1 MANSK
6 KKCKHCKKFF
16 PAADMVKVPAGTF
29 CTFDHAIEFANNN
42 KSKGR
47 AEIKKHQFNEM
58 KERVNSQGAK
68 SKLMQRAQASFNA
81 YIRARDEKQPCISC
95 GTTKPVSGGYTGAG
109 GWDAG
114 HYRSRGACPE
124 LKFEED
130 NCFKQCVAC
139 NRDNSGNVVNMR
151 IGILKRIGQERL
163 DWIEGPHDPKKY
175 TADDLKEIDKKYKA
189 KLKALQSK

>member
-6 KKCKHCKKFF
+6 KKCKHCNKFF
-16 PAADMVKVPAGTF
+16 PAADMVKVPCGTF
-29 CTFDHAIEFANNN
+29 CTIEHALEFANAN
-42 KSKGR
+42 KNKGR
-47 AEIKKHQFNEM
+47 TEIKKQQFSEM

-81 YIRARDEKQPCISC
+81 FIRARDEKQPCISC
-95 GTTKPVSGGYTGAG
+95 GKLKPSTNGITGSN
-109 GWDAG
+109 WDAG

-124 LKFEED
+124 LRFEED

-175 TADDLKEIDKKYKA
+175 TADDLKEIDKEYKA